1 VLAIV
6 MLNVSSKALKL
17 KPPSI
22 VKRTQT
28 KKTEKVFGNA
38 NEASDWI
45 IIIKVAVNCK
55 TNNKIGDKKHNKPT
69 TTAAK
74 KTIKIILPPPTPK
87 STKPVRFALNGKTPF
102 ASYDW
107 GN

>member
-1 VLAIV
+1 

-22 VKRTQT
+22 VKCKQT
-28 KKTEKVFGNA
+28 KRIEKDAGTD

-45 IIIKVAVNCK
+45 IIIKIAVNCK

-74 KTIKIILPPPTPK
+74 KIIQIILAHPTPK
-87 STKPVRFALNGKTPF
+87 PTKPVRFALNGKTPF
-102 ASYDW
+102 ASFDW